1 MSRSEAKTKRRK
13 VWVNFYGIDGPPFAH
28 PSYREAERAHSA
40 LTAGESEAAVRF
52 VEARPGDVVL
62 SRDDVADCVRLAD
75 VDPSDAPAMR
85 LALAVIRR
93 TLRGGR

>member
-1 MSRSEAKTKRRK
+1 MKTAKRRK
-13 VWVNFYGIDGPPFAH
+13 AWVTFDGDEPVWV
-28 PSYREAERAHSA
+28 EASA
-40 LTAGESEAAVRF
+40 KKADMQRLANEEKAVRF
-52 VEARPGDVVL
+52 VESRHGDVVL